1 MIQIKMANTKK
12 PLIRGAKP
20 IGYDGQQK
28 DTNVPGIQEDSLISE
43 EETIEEADNI
53 LEPYKQKITELAEI
67 MTGYSSALDMI
78 CDETVANLEW
88 LMNDS
93 AAKASSLK
101 VTIQNL
107 KMMQKD
113 AKMLSE
119 SIGGVMK

>member
-1 MIQIKMANTKK
+1 MAKTKK

-28 DTNVPGIQEDSLISE
+28 DTNVPGIQEGSAISE
-43 EETIEEADNI
+43 EETIEEAESI
-53 LEPYKQKITELAEI
+53 LEPYKQKIAELAEI
-67 MTGYSSALDMI
+67 MTNYGAALDNL
-78 CDETVANLEW
+78 CEETVANLEW

-93 AAKASSLK
+93 AAKASALK

-107 KMMQKD
+107 KILQED

-119 SIGGVMK
+119 SIGKVMK